1 MEKHY
6 EIHTKTKRG
15 EEGDLLILKFSDK
28 GLEVLM
34 HPFEP
39 GKKIFVNE
47 IKKEDLG
54 EVTGKYR
61 PAWHISGELSK
72 QGCNY

>member
-1 MEKHY
+1 MDA
-6 EIHTKTKRG
+6 IHKTK
-15 EEGDLLILKFSDK
+15 LLSTF
-28 GLEVLM
+28 G
-34 HPFEP
+34 P